1 MRLGAK
7 VFGAAAVVAL
17 AVALLIPAGAPDAAS
32 GEAAIKARIHFME
45 KDIGKDWD
53 VLAAFAKDG
62 KGSLADVEK
71 SASALA
77 ETAKKIPDH
86 FPKGTGR
93 GDFPAKQTRAL
104 PEIWLDWDGFKK
116 FTAKLTES
124 SMKLAS
130 VAKAGD
136 KDAAVA
142 LIGKSGKYSRT
153 KIGCA
158 ECHEKFRGARVK

>member
-7 VFGAAAVVAL
+7 IFSVAVTVAV
-17 AVALLIPAGAPDAAS
+17 AVALLVPAGAPDAAS
-32 GEAAIKARIHFME
+32 GEAAIKARVEFMK
-45 KDIGKDWD
+45 KDIGMDWD
-53 VLAAFAKDG
+53 VLAAFAKEG

-71 SASALA
+71 RASARA

-93 GDFPAKQTRAL
+93 GDFSAKVTRAL

-116 FTAKLTES
+116 ATAMLTEG

-130 VAKAGD
+130 AAKAGD

-142 LIGKSGKYSRT
+142 LIGKSGRYSRT

-158 ECHEKFRGARVK
+158 ECHEKFRGSRVK